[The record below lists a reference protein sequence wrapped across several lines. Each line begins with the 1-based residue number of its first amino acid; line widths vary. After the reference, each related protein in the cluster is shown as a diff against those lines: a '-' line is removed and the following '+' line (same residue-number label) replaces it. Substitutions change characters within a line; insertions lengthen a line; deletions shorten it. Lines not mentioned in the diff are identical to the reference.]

1 MAPPEPDGSWR
12 WANSRSRGLR
22 EATRRACVRT
32 FNAVSGTVQH
42 AATCMSDSAP
52 RCDVVAIAETR
63 NGHLAMLG
71 FVIVRATERL
81 TSQGI
86 LSPIG
91 LA

>member
-1 MAPPEPDGSWR
+1 
-12 WANSRSRGLR
+12 
-22 EATRRACVRT
+22 
-32 FNAVSGTVQH
+32 
-42 AATCMSDSAP
+42 MSDSA
-52 RCDVVAIAETR
+52 RRFGVVAIAETR
-63 NGHLAMLG
+63 NGHLAMLE